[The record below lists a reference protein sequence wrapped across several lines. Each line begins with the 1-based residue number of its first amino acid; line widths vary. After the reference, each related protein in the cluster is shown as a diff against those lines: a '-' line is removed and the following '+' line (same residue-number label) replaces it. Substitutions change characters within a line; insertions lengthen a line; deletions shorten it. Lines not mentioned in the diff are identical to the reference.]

1 MGCIQALLERPVT
14 IGVKGSHCGGGF
26 FAVKDGG
33 SSGSCIAIIDALCN
47 AVQVVENEPNF
58 EAVKGREGK
67 KTIEE
72 SSWPFGEFWPTGCRT
87 PVNPK
92 IKATPPIFFLP
103 LKIPTNKSNSQPRNN
118 DTSIIPF

>member
-72 SSWPFGEFWPTGCRT
+72 SSWPFGEFWPLVVVPLLTQKSRQRLQ
-87 PVNPK
+87 
-92 IKATPPIFFLP
+92 FFSCP
-103 LKIPTNKSNSQPRNN
+103 
-118 DTSIIPF
+118 